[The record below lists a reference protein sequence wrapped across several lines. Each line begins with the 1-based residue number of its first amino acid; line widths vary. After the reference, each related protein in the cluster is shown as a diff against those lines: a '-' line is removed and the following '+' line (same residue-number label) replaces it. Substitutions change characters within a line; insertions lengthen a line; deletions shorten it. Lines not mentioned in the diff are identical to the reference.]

1 MVRRALLGGLLVAGL
16 VSAPAVPAGAAGRA
30 LTLASTTSTENSGLF
45 AHILPM
51 FEAASGIRVRV
62 VAVGTGQA
70 IRLARNGD
78 ADVVLVHHT
87 SSEERLVADGVGLA
101 RHDVMFNDFVIVGP
115 ADDPAGI
122 RSMTRATA
130 ALAKI
135 AAVGSAFASRGDDS
149 GTHMAERELWRGTG
163 VDLGAASGGWYR
175 ELGAGMGATLNTAAA
190 MNAYALSDR
199 ASWIA
204 FANKGELTV
213 LVEGDP
219 ALRNQYGVVAV
230 DPARHP
236 HVEAAASRVFAAWLL
251 SPPGQAAI
259 ASFRMHGQQLFFPNA
274 AEPDG

>member
-1 MVRRALLGGLLVAGL
+1 
-16 VSAPAVPAGAAGRA
+16 
-30 LTLASTTSTENSGLF
+30 
-45 AHILPM
+45 
-51 FEAASGIRVRV
+51 
-62 VAVGTGQA
+62 
-70 IRLARNGD
+70 
-78 ADVVLVHHT
+78 
-87 SSEERLVADGVGLA
+87 
-101 RHDVMFNDFVIVGP
+101 
-115 ADDPAGI
+115 
-122 RSMTRATA
+122 
-130 ALAKI
+130 
-135 AAVGSAFASRGDDS
+135 
-149 GTHMAERELWRGTG
+149 
-163 VDLGAASGGWYR
+163 
-175 ELGAGMGATLNTAAA
+175 MGATLNTAAA